1 MRPTV
6 REALCVLEDA
16 VSSGALTQLCDR
28 HGVDLVMFFGSAVDG
43 EDPGDIDLAVAFG
56 RRADQDFLATVTDLL
71 ALVPGDHLDVMD
83 LDRADPVGRYA
94 AMTGG
99 RLLFARTPAD
109 FWERQIFAINHYI
122 ETQPLRDAVLRSLA
136 S

>member
-1 MRPTV
+1 MPSASWGTPRPRARWRSCATGT
-6 REALCVLEDA
+6 ASISWCP
-16 VSSGALTQLCDR
+16 
-28 HGVDLVMFFGSAVDG
+28 SAA
-43 EDPGDIDLAVAFG
+43 PWTARTRGDIDLALAFD
-56 RRADQDFLATVTDLL
+56 RHADKDFLATVTDLL

-83 LDRADPVGRYA
+83 LDRADPVGRYT

-99 RLLFARTPAD
+99 RPLFAWPPAD
-109 FWERQIFAINHYI
+109 FWERQIFAINHYV